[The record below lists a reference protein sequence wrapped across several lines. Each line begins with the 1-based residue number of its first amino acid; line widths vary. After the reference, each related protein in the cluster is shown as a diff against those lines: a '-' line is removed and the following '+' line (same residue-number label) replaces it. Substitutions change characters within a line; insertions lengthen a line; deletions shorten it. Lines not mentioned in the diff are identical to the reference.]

1 MTVSKVVNKLA
12 DEIVHKTRDN
22 EERRARL
29 KDLRNSILQYVFNHD
44 DYDYNDLDDI
54 DQVTKFFDD
63 YAKRFNELSNDG
75 VLLISIYSNETG
87 EVYTKLCIPYLAK
100 EDEALCDMLDKLII
114 DDQADGYEF

>member
-12 DEIVHKTRDN
+12 KEIVHETRDN
-22 EERRARL
+22 EERRTQL

-44 DYDYNDLDDI
+44 DYDYNDLDNI

-87 EVYTKLCIPYLAK
+87 EVYTKLGIPYLAK